1 MGNKSAIFRYAAKYA
16 AIFIVLSLSCA
27 AQVLP
32 LGKVS
37 DPAARLLQQQYISQL
52 QQLSSAASTLR
63 FPFPFYFSQALD
75 VDEAKQKLLP
85 KGSIH
90 FDNFNGQSVI
100 AITGNYYISYSTDM
114 VTPNQR
120 ARRTYQ
126 DVVLPLLKVAVGKI
140 DRNVPIDGYAFEIAH
155 HVRGQV
161 LKVDTEGAENLM
173 IMFPRTVAER
183 LVQGKDTESQQA
195 ALLDSEV
202 YLNGEPLSLWLTDD
216 SAPVAVTDR
225 YLARHN
231 KDKNAAKKTLAE
243 PVEPGTLVSAKLL
256 PESELLTKIRE
267 HKNAPR
273 DVSPLQLEKLQTK
286 YDGTVRSLSD
296 DLKAQAHF
304 VDYAPPA
311 FIAFHDGAY
320 LQLSMNTEL
329 DEPAGASQYRAAALA
344 FDTHISHILRAVS
357 KYFHDN
363 PQFEGVDFSTTV
375 RQPGQANS
383 RSVEYVVNF
392 PALLCYEKYECT
404 GQELINRSIVLI
416 NGERVALDLQ
426 RAEAETV
433 AATQ

>member
-16 AIFIVLSLSCA
+16 AIFILLSLSCA

-329 DEPAGASQYRAAALA
+329 DQPAGPSQYRAAALA

>member
-1 MGNKSAIFRYAAKYA
+1 MGNKSAIFKYAAKYA
-16 AIFIVLSLSCA
+16 AKFAAIFILLSLSCA
-27 AQVLP
+27 AKVLP

-63 FPFPFYFSQALD
+63 FPFPFYCSHALD

-90 FDNFNGQSVI
+90 FENFNGQSVI

-202 YLNGEPLSLWLTDD
+202 YLNGEPLSRWLTDD

-363 PQFEGVDFSTTV
+363 PQFEGVDFSNTV
-375 RQPGQANS
+375 RQPGQA
-383 RSVEYVVNF
+383 
-392 PALLCYEKYECT
+392 
-404 GQELINRSIVLI
+404 
-416 NGERVALDLQ
+416 
-426 RAEAETV
+426 
-433 AATQ
+433 